1 MTTTFII
8 SEAKLRQF
16 TDLNDSV
23 DTELIKN
30 AVREAQD
37 ISLQRIIG
45 TKLYDSILAQIDAGG
60 GAAPVWT
67 DANYENLVLNYIQDY
82 LLYAAYYEALE
93 AIYIRPRN
101 NGLLTPTGGENSIE
115 TDRTLFNVKRQNVLN
130 KGEFYAERL
139 SSYLAA
145 EQALFPELNT
155 ANKAYE
161 QWPDYGSQYR
171 SPIVFGRN
179 ARVGAHFQ
187 QAREAGLRITDS
199 KYSQY
204 PWGSNIK

>member
-8 SEAKLRQF
+8 SESKLRQF

-23 DTELIKN
+23 DTSLLKN

-37 ISLQRIIG
+37 IMLQRIIG
-45 TKLYDSILAQIDAGG
+45 TPLYKSILNKIDTSTLTG
-60 GAAPVWT
+60 VYLT
-67 DANYENLVLNYIQDY
+67 LVNDYIQDF

-101 NGLLTPTGGENSIE
+101 SGLLTPTGGENSIE
-115 TDRTLFNVKRQNVLN
+115 VDRSLFNVSRQNTKN
-130 KGEFYAERL
+130 KMEFYADKL
-139 SSYLAA
+139 SAYLAE
-145 EQALFPELNT
+145 EQNLFPELNT
-155 ANKAYE
+155 ADKLYE

-179 ARVGAHFQ
+179 ARVGAHYT
-187 QAREAGLRITDS
+187 QAKEAGLRITDS
-199 KYSQY
+199 KYKQY
-204 PWGSNIK
+204 PWGSNLE

>member
-1 MTTTFII
+1 MTTTLII

-23 DTELIKN
+23 DTSLLKN

-45 TKLYDSILAQIDAGG
+45 TKLYQKILSDIDANSLA
-60 GAAPVWT
+60 GAYLT
-67 DANYENLVLNYIQDY
+67 LVDDYIQDF

-115 TDRTLFNVKRQNVLN
+115 VDRSLFNVKRQNVQN
-130 KGEFYAERL
+130 KMEYYAERL
-139 SSYLAA
+139 TNYIAE
-145 EQALFPELNT
+145 EQASYPELNT
-155 ANKAYE
+155 NNKLYE

-171 SPIVFGRN
+171 SPIVFSRN
-179 ARVGAHFQ
+179 AKVGAHYQ
-187 QAREAGLRITDS
+187 QAKEAGLRITDS
-199 KYSQY
+199 KYKQY
-204 PWGSNIK
+204 PWGSNVE

>member
-16 TDLNDSV
+16 TDINDSV
-23 DTELIKN
+23 DTALIKN

-45 TKLYDSILAQIDAGG
+45 TKLYKSILAKIDAGTLTG
-60 GAAPVWT
+60 
-67 DANYENLVLNYIQDY
+67 NYKTLVDDYIQDF

-93 AIYIRPRN
+93 AIYMRPRN

-115 TDRTLFNVKRQNVLN
+115 VDRSLFNVKRQNVEN
-130 KGEFYAERL
+130 KAEFYADKL
-139 SSYLAA
+139 SAYLAE

-155 ANKAYE
+155 ADKLYE

-179 ARVGAHFQ
+179 ARVGAHYT
-187 QAREAGLRITDS
+187 QAKEAGLRITDS
-199 KYSQY
+199 KYKQY
-204 PWGSNIK
+204 PWGSNIE

>member
-1 MTTTFII
+1 MTTTFIL

-23 DTELIKN
+23 DTSLLKN

-37 ISLQRIIG
+37 IMLQRIIG
-45 TKLYDSILAQIDAGG
+45 TPLYKSILNKIDTSTLTG
-60 GAAPVWT
+60 VYLT
-67 DANYENLVLNYIQDY
+67 LVNDYIQDY

-115 TDRTLFNVKRQNVLN
+115 TDRSLFNVKRQNVLN
-130 KGEFYAERL
+130 KMEFYADKL
-139 SSYLAA
+139 SAYLAE
-145 EQALFPELNT
+145 EQNQYPELNES
-155 ANKAYE
+155 NKLYE

-179 ARVGAHFQ
+179 ARVGAHYI
-187 QAREAGLRITDS
+187 QAKEAGLRITDS
-199 KYSQY
+199 KYKQY
-204 PWGSNIK
+204 PWGSNIE

>member
-1 MTTTFII
+1 MTNTLII

-23 DTELIKN
+23 DTELLKN
-30 AVREAQD
+30 AVRTAQD
-37 ISLQRIIG
+37 ISVQRILG
-45 TKLYDSILAQIDAGG
+45 TKLYQKILSDIDASTLTG
-60 GAAPVWT
+60 
-67 DANYENLVLNYIQDY
+67 NYKTLVDDYVQDF

-115 TDRTLFNVKRQNVLN
+115 VDRSVFNVKRQSVQN
-130 KGEFYAERL
+130 KMEYYAERL
-139 SSYLAA
+139 TNYIAE
-145 EQALFPELNT
+145 EQALFPELNS
-155 ANKAYE
+155 ANKLYE

-179 ARVGAHFQ
+179 AKVGAHYK
-187 QAREAGLRITDS
+187 QAKEAGLRITDS
-199 KYSQY
+199 KYKQY
-204 PWGSNIK
+204 PWGSNIE

>member
-16 TDLNDSV
+16 TDINDNL
-23 DTELIKN
+23 DTALIKN

-45 TKLYDSILAQIDAGG
+45 TKLYNKILSDIDASTLTG
-60 GAAPVWT
+60 
-67 DANYENLVLNYIQDY
+67 NYKTLVDDYIQDF

-115 TDRTLFNVKRQNVLN
+115 VDRTRFNMKRQSVEN
-130 KGEFYAERL
+130 KMEYYAERL
-139 SSYLAA
+139 ANYINE
-145 EQALFPELNT
+145 EQALFPELNS
-155 ANKAYE
+155 ANKLYE
-161 QWPDYGSQYR
+161 QWPDYGTQYR
-171 SPIVFGRN
+171 SPIVFTRN
-179 ARVGAHFQ
+179 AKRGAHYE

-199 KYSQY
+199 KYKQF
-204 PWGSNIK
+204 PWGSNVE

>member
-1 MTTTFII
+1 MTTTLII

-23 DTELIKN
+23 DTSLLKN

-45 TKLYDSILAQIDAGG
+45 TKLYQSLLSQIDAG
-60 GAAPVWT
+60 PVWT
-67 DANYENLVLNYIQDY
+67 SSYYQTLVDDYIQDF

-115 TDRTLFNVKRQNVLN
+115 VDRSLFNVKRQNVQN
-130 KGEFYAERL
+130 KMEYYAERL
-139 SSYLAA
+139 TNYIAE
-145 EQALFPELNT
+145 EQAYFPELNS
-155 ANKAYE
+155 ANKLYE

-179 ARVGAHFQ
+179 AKVGAHYK
-187 QAREAGLRITDS
+187 QAKEAGLRITDS
-199 KYSQY
+199 KYKQY
-204 PWGSNIK
+204 PWGSNIE

>member
-1 MTTTFII
+1 MTTTLIL
-8 SEAKLRQF
+8 SETKLRQF

-23 DTELIKN
+23 DSSLLKN

-45 TKLYDSILAQIDAGG
+45 TKLYNKILSDIDASTLTG
-60 GAAPVWT
+60 
-67 DANYENLVLNYIQDY
+67 NYQTLVDDYIADF

-115 TDRTLFNVKRQNVLN
+115 VDRSLFNVKRQNVQN
-130 KGEFYAERL
+130 KMEYYAERL
-139 SSYLAA
+139 TNYIA
-145 EQALFPELNT
+145 EEQTLFPELNS
-155 ANKAYE
+155 ANKLYE

-179 ARVGAHFQ
+179 AKVGAHYK
-187 QAREAGLRITDS
+187 QAKEAGLRITDS
-199 KYSQY
+199 KYKQY
-204 PWGSNIK
+204 PWGSNIE

>member
-1 MTTTFII
+1 MTTTFIL
-8 SEAKLRQF
+8 SESKLRQF

-23 DTELIKN
+23 DTSLLKN

-37 ISLQRIIG
+37 IGLQRIIG
-45 TKLYDSILAQIDAGG
+45 TKLYKSILSKIDAGTLTG
-60 GAAPVWT
+60 
-67 DANYENLVLNYIQDY
+67 NYKTLVDDYIQDF

-115 TDRTLFNVKRQNVLN
+115 TDRSLFNVKRQNVEN
-130 KGEFYAERL
+130 KMEFYADKL
-139 SSYLAA
+139 SAYLAE
-145 EQALFPELNT
+145 EQNLFPELNT
-155 ANKAYE
+155 ADKLYE

-179 ARVGAHFQ
+179 ARVGAHYQ
-187 QAREAGLRITDS
+187 QAKEAGLRITDS
-199 KYSQY
+199 KYKQY
-204 PWGSNIK
+204 PWGSNIE

>member
-8 SEAKLRQF
+8 SEEKLRFF

-23 DTELIKN
+23 DTSLLKN

-37 ISLQRIIG
+37 ITLQRIIG
-45 TKLYDSILAQIDAGG
+45 TKLYNKILSEIDAGTLTG
-60 GAAPVWT
+60 V
-67 DANYENLVLNYIQDY
+67 YKSLVDDYIQDF

-101 NGLLTPTGGENSIE
+101 NGLLTPTGGENSIN
-115 TDRTLFNVKRQNVLN
+115 TDRSLFNTKRQNTEN
-130 KGEFYAERL
+130 KMEFYADKL
-139 SSYLAA
+139 AAYLAE
-145 EQALFPELNT
+145 EQAQFPELNT
-155 ANKAYE
+155 NNKLYE

-179 ARVGAHFQ
+179 ARVGAHYE
-187 QAREAGLRITDS
+187 QAKEAGLRITDS
-199 KYSQY
+199 KYKQY

>member
-16 TDLNDSV
+16 TDINDNL
-23 DTELIKN
+23 DTALIKN

-45 TKLYDSILAQIDAGG
+45 TKLYNKILSDIDASTLTGDYK
-60 GAAPVWT
+60 T
-67 DANYENLVLNYIQDY
+67 LVDDYIQDF

-115 TDRTLFNVKRQNVLN
+115 VDRTRFNQKRQSVEN
-130 KGEFYAERL
+130 KMEFYAERL
-139 SSYLAA
+139 ANYINE
-145 EQALFPELNT
+145 EQALFPELNS
-155 ANKAYE
+155 ANKLYE
-161 QWPDYGSQYR
+161 QWPDYGTQYR
-171 SPIVFGRN
+171 SPIVFTRN
-179 ARVGAHFQ
+179 AKRGAHYE
-187 QAREAGLRITDS
+187 QAKEAGLRITDS
-199 KYSQY
+199 KYKQF
-204 PWGSNIK
+204 PWGSNVE

>member
-16 TDLNDSV
+16 TDINDNL
-23 DTELIKN
+23 DTALIKN

-45 TKLYDSILAQIDAGG
+45 TKLYNKILSDIDASTLTG
-60 GAAPVWT
+60 
-67 DANYENLVLNYIQDY
+67 NYKTLVDDYIQDF

-115 TDRTLFNVKRQNVLN
+115 VDRTRFNMKRQSVEN
-130 KGEFYAERL
+130 KMEYYAERL
-139 SSYLAA
+139 ANYINE
-145 EQALFPELNT
+145 EQALFPELNS
-155 ANKAYE
+155 ANKLYE
-161 QWPDYGSQYR
+161 QWPDYGTQYR
-171 SPIVFGRN
+171 SPIVFTRN
-179 ARVGAHFQ
+179 AKRGAHYE
-187 QAREAGLRITDS
+187 QAKEAGLRITDS
-199 KYSQY
+199 KYKQF
-204 PWGSNIK
+204 PWGSNVE

>member
-1 MTTTFII
+1 MTTTFIL

-23 DTELIKN
+23 DTSLLKN

-37 ISLQRIIG
+37 IMLQRIIG
-45 TKLYDSILAQIDAGG
+45 TPLYKSILNKIDTSTLTG
-60 GAAPVWT
+60 VYLT
-67 DANYENLVLNYIQDY
+67 LVNDYIQDF

-115 TDRTLFNVKRQNVLN
+115 TDRSLFNVKRQNVLN
-130 KGEFYAERL
+130 KMEFYADKL
-139 SSYLAA
+139 SAYLAE
-145 EQALFPELNT
+145 EQNLYPELNES
-155 ANKAYE
+155 NKLYE

-179 ARVGAHFQ
+179 ARVGAHYI
-187 QAREAGLRITDS
+187 QAKEAGLRITDS
-199 KYSQY
+199 KYKQY